1 MFAHLASINW
11 LFNEG
16 FYLHSKLT
24 VNIFNTS
31 DAPFKLFHALGWGKI
46 QITTYISYI
55 YKPLIRKPVFIHLLL
70 TTIQIEFHKN
80 INSND
85 N

>member
-31 DAPFKLFHALGWGKI
+31 DAPFKLFHALGWGKL
-46 QITTYISYI
+46 QMTSYI
-55 YKPLIRKPVFIHLLL
+55 FTNPTLFEKLV
-70 TTIQIEFHKN
+70 TTILVDFHN
-80 INSND
+80 NMNLND
-85 N
+85 K

>member
-31 DAPFKLFHALGWGKI
+31 DAPFKLFHALGWGKLQMTSYI
-46 QITTYISYI
+46 FANPTLFENITTILVDVHNNMNLN
-55 YKPLIRKPVFIHLLL
+55 YK
-70 TTIQIEFHKN
+70 
-80 INSND
+80 
-85 N
+85 